1 MEASAANGKEVAA
14 SKNENNKPKANSVEN
29 AAQANSQNLIESTTI
44 VTVSKK
50 YTDNNKSKPLEE
62 NFNSYSRMC
71 DPHTTDDSDALSE
84 SSSSKSKRSLLKHR
98 YLRKHFNNSSVN
110 NNSSS
115 GRKPSQYNEHKD
127 QSRKSASFYESK
139 NNQYGIFH
147 LKEKSKKRN
156 NYSPSHTTVAS
167 TSSFSA
173 LVDLDTLN
181 NVDINNNDCTNN
193 FNANLLKFSNNSAV
207 KPCLVFK
214 NSLTSDEEISS
225 NHSSLISSMRFN
237 ECKENLDLLLDT
249 SLTNEAKQGILR
261 QSSQKESDSEAP
273 LEPSRQ
279 IELNTSNS
287 SFKPVKKSQKS
298 VKGLTNSLLNSS
310 SINTSNSKIA
320 SNGNIANGS
329 ITLVVDD
336 TRFIVDPE
344 IFKPHSNTMLGR
356 MFNSPLENKPNERGE
371 YAVAYGISSHIF
383 KAILEFYKHGI
394 IRCPPSVS
402 VQELKEACDYL
413 LIPFD
418 GNTVRCHDL
427 RGFLN
432 E

>member
-1 MEASAANGKEVAA
+1 
-14 SKNENNKPKANSVEN
+14 
-29 AAQANSQNLIESTTI
+29 
-44 VTVSKK
+44 
-50 YTDNNKSKPLEE
+50 
-62 NFNSYSRMC
+62 
-71 DPHTTDDSDALSE
+71 
-84 SSSSKSKRSLLKHR
+84 
-98 YLRKHFNNSSVN
+98 
-110 NNSSS
+110 
-115 GRKPSQYNEHKD
+115 
-127 QSRKSASFYESK
+127 
-139 NNQYGIFH
+139 
-147 LKEKSKKRN
+147 
-156 NYSPSHTTVAS
+156 
-167 TSSFSA
+167 
-173 LVDLDTLN
+173 
-181 NVDINNNDCTNN
+181 
-193 FNANLLKFSNNSAV
+193 
-207 KPCLVFK
+207 
-214 NSLTSDEEISS
+214 
-225 NHSSLISSMRFN
+225 MRFN

-249 SLTNEAKQGILR
+249 SLTNEAKQGILK